1 MFYFCTVL
9 FSFIISSVCISN
21 EEFLGLNWNISL
33 KLMREWIEHFHLI
46 WLNVPCVDCLFS
58 FCLPVVLR
66 WIKLT
71 SVFVVFFLM
80 IISGLGCCG
89 FAIGLFFDYL
99 REELVWFVT
108 CFFFKLASSYAWYKF
123 FFLLSTVVGFGIWA
137 KLGTEQQKSGES
149 WSCHG
154 FVCIVLIQVWLFV
167 CWGFQVWDH
176 FEKQNYYR
184 VWKEWQIN

>member
-1 MFYFCTVL
+1 M
-9 FSFIISSVCISN
+9 
-21 EEFLGLNWNISL
+21 
-33 KLMREWIEHFHLI
+33 
-46 WLNVPCVDCLFS
+46 
-58 FCLPVVLR
+58 
-66 WIKLT
+66 
-71 SVFVVFFLM
+71 VFFLW

-108 CFFFKLASSYAWYKF
+108 CFFFSNWLRPMHDISFSFIYRCW
-123 FFLLSTVVGFGIWA
+123 IWDWA

-167 CWGFQVWDH
+167 CWGFQV
-176 FEKQNYYR
+176 
-184 VWKEWQIN
+184 